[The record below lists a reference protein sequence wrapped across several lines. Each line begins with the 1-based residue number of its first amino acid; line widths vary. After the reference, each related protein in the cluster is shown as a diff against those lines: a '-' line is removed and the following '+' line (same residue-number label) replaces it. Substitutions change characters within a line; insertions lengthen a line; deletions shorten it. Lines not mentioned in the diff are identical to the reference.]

1 MLTIPLANKIMLV
14 IIIIILSVISV
25 GIIFSIIFNNKQSK
39 KYDECIRLI
48 KEKENG
54 TLKSKNDLNIDSKV
68 DVNKLMQKLYD
79 IYLEFVNKLNN
90 NDEAVLSLLNGF
102 IKEVY
107 KNKLDIYKTKNIN
120 EISDSIEL
128 LNYSILEYEKNK
140 IQFRINISCFNYK
153 KTKDVITSGNNL
165 ERVEQIFLITY
176 VKSRNKWII
185 NNIEKVYE
193 KKLSM

>member
-1 MLTIPLANKIMLV
+1 MLVIPLANKIMLAILIFILF
-14 IIIIILSVISV
+14 IISLGIIL
-25 GIIFSIIFNNKQSK
+25 SIIFNNKQSK
-39 KYDECIRLI
+39 KYNECLRLI

-68 DVNKLMQKLYD
+68 DVNKLTQKLYD

-102 IKEVY
+102 IKEIY

-153 KTKDVITSGNNL
+153 KTNDVITSGNNL

-176 VKSRNKWII
+176 VKSRNKWLI

-193 KKLSM
+193 KKLSI

>member
-1 MLTIPLANKIMLV
+1 MLVIPLANKIMLI
-14 IIIIILSVISV
+14 IIIIILFIMSV
-25 GIIFSIIFNNKQSK
+25 GIILSVIFSNKQSK
-39 KYDECIRLI
+39 KYNECLRLI
-48 KEKENG
+48 KEKEKG
-54 TLKSKNDLNIDSKV
+54 TLKSKSDLNIDSKV

-90 NDEAVLSLLNGF
+90 NDESIFSLLNGF

-120 EISDSIEL
+120 EITDSIEL

-176 VKSRNKWII
+176 VKSRNKWLI

-193 KKLSM
+193 KKLSI

>member
-90 NDEAVLSLLNGF
+90 NDESIFSLLNGF

-120 EISDSIEL
+120 EITDSVEL

-176 VKSRNKWII
+176 VKSRNKWLI

>member
-1 MLTIPLANKIMLV
+1 M
-14 IIIIILSVISV
+14 
-25 GIIFSIIFNNKQSK
+25 
-39 KYDECIRLI
+39 
-48 KEKENG
+48 
-54 TLKSKNDLNIDSKV
+54 KSKNDLNIDSKV

-128 LNYSILEYEKNK
+128 LNYSILGYEKNK

-153 KTKDVITSGNNL
+153 CK
-165 ERVEQIFLITY
+165 
-176 VKSRNKWII
+176 
-185 NNIEKVYE
+185 
-193 KKLSM
+193 